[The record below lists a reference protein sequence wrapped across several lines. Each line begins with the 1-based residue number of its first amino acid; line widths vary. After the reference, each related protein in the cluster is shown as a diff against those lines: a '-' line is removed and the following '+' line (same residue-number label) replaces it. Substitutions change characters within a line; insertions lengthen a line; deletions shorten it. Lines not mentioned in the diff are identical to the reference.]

1 MTRLWSRLRT
11 RFPISTELVEFP
23 AALRIAQDLVGLVD
37 LLEFFLRRFFIL
49 GDIGMILAR
58 KRAEGF
64 LDFVLRRRGLHA
76 ENLIVIFEFN
86 GHGGRAWQ
94 PSGHSPPL

>member
-1 MTRLWSRLRT
+1 MTRLWPRLRA
-11 RFPISTELVEFP
+11 RFPIGAELVEFP

-58 KRAEGF
+58 KRAEGL
-64 LDFVLRRRGLHA
+64 LDFVVRRLGRHA
-76 ENLIVIFEFN
+76 EHLIIIFEFN
-86 GHGGRAWQ
+86 GHGGLAWQ